1 MYTVDQNEQFIIF
14 LTSLGVGFILGILY
28 DILRAL
34 RLSFTKGKA
43 ATVVFDLLYFFLFAL
58 LSFIYMLASN
68 KGEVRSYIIIG
79 EIVGAVF
86 YYFSFGIVVMKITD
100 RVAALLK
107 RFYRL
112 VFKVT
117 SAPFRALKRLFLFI
131 FDKSSRF
138 FEKKRKK
145 NEKIRKKLL
154 PKLRLYVYNLLDI
167 LDVGKTHTKK
177 GGSDFGKEEKEK
189 TK

>member
-1 MYTVDQNEQFIIF
+1 MYTVDQNEQLIIF
-14 LTSLGVGFILGILY
+14 LTSLGVGFILGVLY
-28 DILRAL
+28 DALRAL
-34 RLSFTKGKA
+34 RLSLTKGRV

-58 LSFIYMLASN
+58 LSYIFMLASN

-79 EIVGAVF
+79 EIIGAVF
-86 YYFSFGIVVMKITD
+86 YYFSFGIAVIKITD
-100 RVAALLK
+100 CFVALLR
-107 RFYRL
+107 RFYRFA
-112 VFKVT
+112 FKVL
-117 SAPFRALKRLFLFI
+117 SAPFRALKRLFSFI
-131 FDKSSRF
+131 FNKLGVF

-167 LDVGKTHTKK
+167 LYAGKARSKK